1 MNPILWEETLP
12 GAATWSR
19 TFKRGTALLL
29 TDPTGG
35 ANAAAMFYNAENPVE
50 RYNMPDTLKAQHV
63 SRLTKDLV
71 LYSDMGRVLA
81 SITHD
86 TCGWHD
92 PLSGHSNAALVH
104 AKYGDK
110 SYQEA
115 RNGFYQN
122 ARDGFVIELA
132 KYGLGE
138 RDLLANINF
147 FSKVQVSE
155 TGAMNF
161 IQGNSKP
168 GSSVELRFE
177 MDTLVILNT
186 CQHPLDPS
194 PAYAPQPVHLTIFR
208 TPAPEADDACRMSRP
223 ENERG
228 FTLTERYY
236 L

>member
-1 MNPILWEETLP
+1 MPQILWEETLP

-19 TFKRGTALLL
+19 TFKRGTALRLA
-29 TDPTGG
+29 DPTGG

-63 SRLTKDLV
+63 SRLTQGLV
-71 LYSDMGRVLA
+71 LYSDMGLILA

-92 PLSGHSNAALVH
+92 PLSGHSTAALVH
-104 AKYGDK
+104 SKYGDK

-115 RNGFYQN
+115 RNNFHQN
-122 ARDGFVIELA
+122 ARDGFLIELA

-147 FSKVQVSE
+147 FSKVEVSE
-155 TGAMNF
+155 TGAMHF
-161 IQGNSKP
+161 IPGNSKP
-168 GSSVELRFE
+168 GATIELRFE
-177 MDTLVILNT
+177 MNTLVILNT
-186 CQHPLDPS
+186 CQHPLDPA
-194 PAYAPQPVHLTIFR
+194 PAYSPQPVHLTILR
-208 TPAPEADDACRMSRP
+208 ADPLEPNDPCRISRP